1 MEALVQ
7 GAGKKNKQD
16 LVASFGPSS
25 SCCASRRIGW
35 CATSARLPEARAK
48 VPPFN
53 AIEFE
58 RQVGSNDY
66 NGYTDRDGN
75 DSALAE
81 KPAASA
87 KLLGSLKC
95 RRSETQ
101 ARRFGHK
108 SFGGRRSWCALL
120 SWPKSNLFCRRTP
133 LRSISATTRG
143 ADSPGRTRLSATS
156 RPRRFASRRSP
167 KSRASAP
174 ARASRASA
182 RARSTHAPARHRS
195 SSRTHQARRFQHA
208 RSTCR

>member
-58 RQVGSNDY
+58 RQVGSNDH

-87 KLLGSLKC
+87 KLLAPD
-95 RRSETQ
+95 RVERE
-101 ARRFGHK
+101 
-108 SFGGRRSWCALL
+108 GRQSVSKGAAILA
-120 SWPKSNLFCRRTP
+120 SPP
-133 LRSISATTRG
+133 LPSPIG
-143 ADSPGRTRLSATS
+143 A
-156 RPRRFASRRSP
+156 
-167 KSRASAP
+167 
-174 ARASRASA
+174 
-182 RARSTHAPARHRS
+182 
-195 SSRTHQARRFQHA
+195 Q
-208 RSTCR
+208 